1 MDKKGLYLHIPFC
14 VKKCF
19 YCDFPSFAEKE
30 EGITRYV
37 KALLEEIKQRGALAK
52 GDEFSSVFLG
62 GGTPTILASE
72 SLSQIL
78 GMVFDKFNISQDA
91 EITIEANPG
100 TLSKEILSSLAKA
113 GVNRLSI
120 GLQAWQDSLLKG
132 LGRIHTRQVFVENFH
147 RAREAGF
154 DNINIDLMF
163 SIPNQ
168 TLQNWEETLEQVIQL
183 HPEHISAYSLI
194 VEPNTPFW
202 DKYDKGELR
211 IPEEDEDRQMYHVGR
226 EMLQKAG
233 YQQYEIS
240 NFSLPYKECSHNII
254 YWQDEQYMGLG
265 LGAHSYWNGERFH
278 NPYSMQDYMD
288 GVFGKIPLFQEK
300 EKLTIPQQQAEFM
313 FMGLRMTKGI
323 EKARFFRRFQCSI
336 EESYTKEIEA
346 LKKDGLLIDTE
357 DFLALSVKGMDLAN
371 YVFEKFISY

>member
-30 EGITRYV
+30 EGIKHYV
-37 KALLEEIKQRGALAK
+37 QALLEEIKQRGALVK
-52 GDEFSSVFLG
+52 GDKFSSVFLG
-62 GGTPTILASE
+62 GGTPTILSSE

-78 GMVFDKFNISQDA
+78 GMVFEQFNLSQDA

-100 TLSKEILSSLAKA
+100 TLSKEMLSSLAKA

-132 LGRIHTRQVFVENFH
+132 LGRIHTRQAFVENFH

-202 DKYDKGELR
+202 EQYDRGELKL
-211 IPEEDEDRQMYHVGR
+211 PEEAEDRQMYHVGR
-226 EMLQKAG
+226 EMLQGAG

-240 NFSLPYKECSHNII
+240 NFSLPHKECNHNII
-254 YWQDEQYMGLG
+254 YWQDEQYLGLG

-278 NPYSMQDYMD
+278 NPYSIQDYVD
-288 GVFGKIPLFQEK
+288 GVFGKMPLFQEK
-300 EKLTIPQQQAEFM
+300 EKLMIPQQQAEFM

-323 EKARFFRRFQCSI
+323 EKARFFRRFQCSV
-336 EESYTKEIEA
+336 EEKFAKEIEA
-346 LKKDGLLIDTE
+346 LQKDGLLIDTG